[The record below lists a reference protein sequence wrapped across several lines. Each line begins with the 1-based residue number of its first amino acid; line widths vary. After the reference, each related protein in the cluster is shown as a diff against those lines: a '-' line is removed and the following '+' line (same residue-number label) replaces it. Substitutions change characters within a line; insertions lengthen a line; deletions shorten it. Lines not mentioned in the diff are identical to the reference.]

1 MAASDNRAIDVLC
14 TLALRSVLLDIADAF
29 TRSKGLTFSA
39 RYHSSNALMQQI
51 TEGERADV
59 AVITDLNIATLI
71 SRGNII
77 AGSQRDLAAS
87 VVGVAV
93 RKGAPKPDIGSA
105 AALRRALLTARSI
118 AFSQTGASGIHFA
131 EVIKQL
137 GIADEVRAKA
147 RIQDGLTAELAA
159 RGEVE
164 IAVQQIS
171 ELIQVSGIDVI
182 GPLPP
187 ELQKAT
193 VFSAGVFTSAKDP
206 AAASEFIAW
215 LASSQTAAII
225 KSKGLEPLCTQAQVP
240 QI

>member
-1 MAASDNRAIDVLC
+1 MAASDSRSIDILC
-14 TLALRSVLLDIADAF
+14 TLALRSVLLEMADDF
-29 TRSKGLTFSA
+29 TRSKGLTFAA
-39 RYHSSNALMQQI
+39 RYQSSNALMQQI
-51 TEGERADV
+51 AEGARADV
-59 AVITDLNIATLI
+59 AVVTDLNIATLI
-71 SRGNII
+71 DRGNII
-77 AGSQRDLAAS
+77 AGSRRDLAAS
-87 VVGVAV
+87 VTGLAV

-105 AALRRALLTARSI
+105 AALRRTLQAARSI
-118 AFSQTGASGIHFA
+118 VFSQTGASGIHFA

-171 ELIQVSGIDVI
+171 ELMQVAGIDVV

-187 ELQKAT
+187 ELQKAA
-193 VFSAGVFTSAKDP
+193 VFSAGIFASAKDP

-215 LASSQTAAII
+215 LASPQTAAII
-225 KSKGLEPLCTQAQVP
+225 KSKGLEPLRAQV
-240 QI
+240 